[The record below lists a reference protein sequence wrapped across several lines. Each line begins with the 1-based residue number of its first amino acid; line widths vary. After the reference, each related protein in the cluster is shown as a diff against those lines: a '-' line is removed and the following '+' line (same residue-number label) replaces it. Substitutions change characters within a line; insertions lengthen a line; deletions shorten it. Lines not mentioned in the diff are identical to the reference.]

1 MTDMQKW
8 LVLAGLLSSGWLV
21 YLLAPVLT
29 PFLAAALLAYLADP
43 LVDRLEA
50 RKLSRT
56 VAVLAVFL
64 LLFLVLTLVL
74 IFGVPLLER
83 QIVRFIA
90 RVPQDLAWLQQNVL
104 PWIEQ
109 RLGLESGL
117 LSLDS
122 LQQSITAHW
131 QEAGGAAAQVLSSL
145 GSSGMTLTHWLTNL
159 LLIPVL
165 TFYLLRDWD
174 VLVTRI
180 HEFLPRPIEPTA
192 ARLARES
199 DQVLGAFLRGQLSV
213 MLALGVIYSVGLSLI
228 GVDFALLIGM
238 LAGLLSFVP
247 YMGFVVGLLSAGFA
261 VLMQTHDPLQL
272 VPVLIVFGVGQL
284 IEGVVLTPWL
294 VGDRIGLHP
303 VAVIFAVLAG
313 GQLFG
318 FVGVLLALPTAAVL
332 AVVVRHAHERY
343 RASHLYEGRTPP
355 SAPV

>member
-8 LVLAGLLSSGWLV
+8 LVLAGLLISGWLV

-29 PFLAAALLAYLADP
+29 PFLVAALLAYLGDP
-43 LVDRLEA
+43 LADYLEA

-56 VAVLAVFL
+56 VAVLVVFL
-64 LLFLVLTLVL
+64 LLFLVLVL
-74 IFGVPLLER
+74 ALMLGVPLLER

-109 RLGLESGL
+109 HLGLEPGL
-117 LSLDS
+117 LNLDS

-131 QEAGGAAAQVLSSL
+131 KEAGGAAAQVLSSL
-145 GSSGMTLTHWLTNL
+145 GSSGMTLMHWLTNL

-174 VLVTRI
+174 VLVARI
-180 HEFLPRPIEPTA
+180 HEMLPRPIEPTV

-213 MLALGVIYSVGLSLI
+213 MLALGVIYSVGLALT
-228 GVDFALLIGM
+228 GLDFALLIGM

-261 VLMQTHDPLQL
+261 VLMQTHDLMHL

-343 RASHLYEGRTPP
+343 RGSHLYEGRTPP